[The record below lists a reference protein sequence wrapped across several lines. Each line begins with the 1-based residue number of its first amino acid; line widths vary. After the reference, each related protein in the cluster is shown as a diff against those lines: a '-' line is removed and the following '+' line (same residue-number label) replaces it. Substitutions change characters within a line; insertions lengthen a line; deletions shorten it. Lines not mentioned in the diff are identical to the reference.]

1 MKKINLVM
9 GMEAMKK
16 NIIISGAD
24 MSSSA
29 HIDYYGKYV
38 LILYE
43 GINTRIR
50 W

>member
-1 MKKINLVM
+1 ME
-9 GMEAMKK
+9 MEAMKK
-16 NIIISGAD
+16 NIILSGAD
-24 MSSSA
+24 MNSSA

-50 W
+50 

>member
-9 GMEAMKK
+9 QMEAIKK
-16 NIIISGAD
+16 NIIIFAAD

-29 HIDYYGKYV
+29 HVDYKGKYV

-50 W
+50 